1 MRKVLVVDDEF
12 LVRVGIKSFLNWE
25 ENGYTIIGEA
35 ADGKQALEIMAEAI
49 QSAPEEAAGQAWGV
63 TITPGQVARYQ

>member
-49 QSAPEEAAGQAWGV
+49 QSAPDEAAGQAWGV
-63 TITPGQVARYQ
+63 TITPGRVARYQ